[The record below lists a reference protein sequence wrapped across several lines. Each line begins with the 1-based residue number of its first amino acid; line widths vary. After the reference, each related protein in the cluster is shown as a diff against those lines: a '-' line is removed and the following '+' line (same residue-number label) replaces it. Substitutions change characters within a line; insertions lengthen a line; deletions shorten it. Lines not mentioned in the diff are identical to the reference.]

1 MEYIFTVE
9 EARVYYGNFKDMV
22 PYNGKK
28 KLVYI
33 TQILKIWYL
42 TTASEFVRY
51 HIFLFAGIQGSS
63 EKEKDNNT

>member
-1 MEYIFTVE
+1 
-9 EARVYYGNFKDMV
+9 MV